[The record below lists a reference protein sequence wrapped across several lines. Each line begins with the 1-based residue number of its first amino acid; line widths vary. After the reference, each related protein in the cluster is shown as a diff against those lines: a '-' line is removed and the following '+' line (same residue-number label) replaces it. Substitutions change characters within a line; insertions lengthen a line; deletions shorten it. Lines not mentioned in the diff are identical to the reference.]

1 MEQNQQNEKLQQ
13 WKNQISSFL
22 FPRWNELPEVD
33 LYMDQVVGYLS
44 QKLSVFYDTEDEDSG
59 KMITAT
65 MINNYVKQ
73 RIIAAP
79 VKKRYDRSC
88 VSALIVLFCLKQV
101 LSIGSSGAVI
111 AQCRW
116 NEDPAGAYDRF
127 CHIFET
133 VLHRTVSE
141 NKCFEQDVDVDSD
154 PCLSAVAIAFTNKL
168 YAEKIIQSS
177 VQPKSDVHTE
187 K

>member
-79 VKKRYDRSC
+79 VKKRYDR
-88 VSALIVLFCLKQV
+88 F
-101 LSIGSSGAVI
+101 
-111 AQCRW
+111 
-116 NEDPAGAYDRF
+116 
-127 CHIFET
+127 
-133 VLHRTVSE
+133 
-141 NKCFEQDVDVDSD
+141 
-154 PCLSAVAIAFTNKL
+154 
-168 YAEKIIQSS
+168 
-177 VQPKSDVHTE
+177 
-187 K
+187 